1 MKLKGAIFDFDGTLF
16 DSMSIWQT
24 AGSNYINSIGCE
36 AEENFNEIIS
46 SMSLSQSAN
55 YIKNKYKLD
64 LTEKE
69 IINGI
74 NKTIE
79 NFYFYEAAPK
89 PNVKSFLEILQKR
102 EVKMCIATA
111 TDDYLIEAALKRNKM
126 ENFFTKI
133 FTCSSVGYGKDKP
146 NIFEEAL
153 KFLGAKKSE
162 TLIFED
168 AYYSIKT
175 AKMSSFLVA
184 AVYDKY
190 EEKQKEIKN
199 MADFFIEDFI
209 NIDLFFESLKF
220 EKEKIINFKEK

>member
-24 AGSNYINSIGCE
+24 AGSDYIRSIGLE

-55 YIKNKYKLD
+55 YIKDKYKLD
-64 LTEKE
+64 LTKKE

-79 NFYFYEAAPK
+79 NFYFYEAKPK
-89 PNVKSFLEILQKR
+89 QNVKSFLETLQKR
-102 EVKMCIATA
+102 GVKMCIATA
-111 TDDYLIEAALKRNKM
+111 TDNYLIEEALKRNKM
-126 ENFFTKI
+126 ENFFSKI

-153 KFLGAKKSE
+153 KFLGTNKSE

-175 AKMSSFLVA
+175 AKMSEFLIA
-184 AVYDKY
+184 SVYDKY
-190 EEKQKEIKN
+190 EEKQKEIQN
-199 MADFFIEDFI
+199 ISDFFIADFI
-209 NIDLFFESLKF
+209 NTDLFFESLEF
-220 EKEKIINFKEK
+220 

>member
-24 AGSNYINSIGCE
+24 AGSNYINSIGYE

-69 IINGI
+69 IIYGI
-74 NKTIE
+74 NNTIE
-79 NFYFYEAAPK
+79 NFYFYEASPK

-153 KFLGAKKSE
+153 KFLGTKKSE

-184 AVYDKY
+184 AVSDKY

-209 NIDLFFESLKF
+209 NTDLFFESL
-220 EKEKIINFKEK
+220 

>member
-16 DSMSIWQT
+16 DSMAIWQT
-24 AGSNYINSIGCE
+24 AGSDYIRSIGLE

-55 YIKNKYKLD
+55 YIKDKYKLD
-64 LTEKE
+64 LSEKE
-69 IINGI
+69 IISGI

-79 NFYFYEAAPK
+79 NFYFYEAKPK
-89 PNVKSFLEILQKR
+89 QNVKSFLETLQKR
-102 EVKMCIATA
+102 GVKMCIATA
-111 TDDYLIEAALKRNKM
+111 TDNYLIEEALKRNKM
-126 ENFFTKI
+126 ENFFSKI

-153 KFLGAKKSE
+153 KFLGTNKSE

-175 AKMSSFLVA
+175 AKMSEFLIA
-184 AVYDKY
+184 SVYDKY
-190 EEKQKEIKN
+190 EEKQKEIQN
-199 MADFFIEDFI
+199 ISDFFIADFI
-209 NIDLFFESLKF
+209 NTDLFFESMEF
-220 EKEKIINFKEK
+220 

>member
-24 AGSNYINSIGCE
+24 AGSDYIRSIVFE

-74 NKTIE
+74 NKMIE
-79 NFYFYEAAPK
+79 NFYFYEAKPK
-89 PNVKSFLEILQKR
+89 LNIKSFLEILQKR
-102 EVKMCIATA
+102 GVKMCIATA

-126 ENFFTKI
+126 EKFFSKI

-146 NIFEEAL
+146 NIFEESL
-153 KFLGAKKSE
+153 KFLGTKKRE

-168 AYYSIKT
+168 AYYPIKT

-190 EEKQKEIKN
+190 ENRQKEIKN
-199 MADFFIEDFI
+199 IADFFIVDFI
-209 NIDLFFESLKF
+209 NTDLFFESLLF
-220 EKEKIINFKEK
+220 

>member
-24 AGSNYINSIGCE
+24 AGSDYIRSIGLE

-55 YIKNKYKLD
+55 YIKDKYKLD

-79 NFYFYEAAPK
+79 NFYFYEAKPK
-89 PNVKSFLEILQKR
+89 QNVKSFLETLQKR
-102 EVKMCIATA
+102 GVKMCIATA
-111 TDDYLIEAALKRNKM
+111 TDDYLIEEALKRNKM
-126 ENFFTKI
+126 ENFFSKI

-153 KFLGAKKSE
+153 KFLGTNKSE

-175 AKMSSFLVA
+175 AKMSEFLTV

-190 EEKQKEIKN
+190 EEKQKEIQN
-199 MADFFIEDFI
+199 ISDFFIADFI
-209 NIDLFFESLKF
+209 NIDLFFESLEF
-220 EKEKIINFKEK
+220 